1 MSYLS
6 AGALRPVGF
15 AGKHLKAVGLIGVMM
30 PLAAQADFVEDSQ
43 LKLGLRNFFVD
54 RDFKGD
60 NPRTSRDGSWSQ
72 GFDLRFTS
80 GYTPGTLQFGL
91 DGAAQYAFRLDG
103 GGGRGPDSVLPY
115 SQSHQRQATEYG
127 RAALTGKV
135 RLSRTELKVG
145 EHRPTLPVAFLDDS
159 RQLVTTF
166 HGAVLT
172 SNEVDKLTLTGG
184 RFSEISTRESSN
196 REKIYLFTRPN
207 GPRHTSDGLNF
218 AGATYAFSPNL
229 SASYFYGQLEDIYQQ
244 HYLGLTLNSDLGN
257 GYRLKTDLRYFNNA
271 EDGKALY
278 GDIDNRSYG
287 AMTTLRKG
295 GHGFGVGYQRMLGD
309 STFPTLNGFAPQPYL
324 VNWSA
329 VAFIKP
335 NESSWQARYDY
346 DFAALELP
354 GLTLTTRYLRGSGI
368 DRGADLSDSAESER
382 DLFLAYVVQS
392 GPLKGLGM
400 EWRNIYARFKHG
412 NDYDENRLMTTY
424 TWTFW

>member
-1 MSYLS
+1 MNYLY
-6 AGALRPVGF
+6 AAVPRPAYS
-15 AGKHLKAVGLIGVMM
+15 AGKHLKAMGLIGVMM
-30 PLAAQADFVEDSQ
+30 PLAAQADFVQDSQ
-43 LKLGLRNFFVD
+43 LNLGLRNFYVD

-60 NPRTSRDGSWSQ
+60 NPKTSRDGSWSQ

-80 GYTPGTLQFGL
+80 GYTQGPLEFGL
-91 DGAAQYAFRLDG
+91 DAAAQYAYRLDG

-115 SQSHQRQATEYG
+115 SQSNREQAKDYG

-135 RLSRTELKVG
+135 RFSKTELKIG
-145 EHRPTLPVAFLDDS
+145 EHRPTLPVAFQDDS

-166 HGAVLT
+166 HGFLVK
-172 SNEVDKLTLTGG
+172 SNEIDNLTLTGG
-184 RFSEISTRESSN
+184 RFTEISTRESSN
-196 REKIYLFTRPN
+196 SEKMYLFTKPN
-207 GPRHTSDGLNF
+207 GPRHTSDGLDF

-244 HYLGLTLNSDLGN
+244 HYLGLTLNSDLGR
-257 GYRLKTDLRYFNNA
+257 GYRLKTDLRYFNNK
-271 EDGKALY
+271 EEGEALY
-278 GDIDNRSYG
+278 GNIDNRSYG

-346 DFAALELP
+346 DFAAMGMP
-354 GLTLTTRYLRGSGI
+354 GLTLTTRYLRGTGI
-368 DRGADLSDSAESER
+368 DRGGDLSDSAESER

-392 GPLKGLGM
+392 GPLKGVGM
-400 EWRNIYARFKHG
+400 EWRNINAQFKHG
-412 NDYDENRLMTTY
+412 NDYDENRVMTTY
-424 TWTFW
+424 TWKFW